1 MTFSEVF
8 HRSWKT
14 ICLANLIH
22 NYLVSHKES
31 TWEKE
36 IEGTSETLSNGDT
49 QMAEKM
55 TNKLNIP
62 ETEAEV
68 RAEQLSNEF
77 RAGRIMLRIF
87 AAGVLGLAVLFGF
100 VAVQVFR
107 LCVI

>member
-1 MTFSEVF
+1 MT
-8 HRSWKT
+8 
-14 ICLANLIH
+14 
-22 NYLVSHKES
+22 
-31 TWEKE
+31 
-36 IEGTSETLSNGDT
+36 
-49 QMAEKM
+49 EKM

-100 VAVQVFR
+100 VVAQVFR
-107 LCVI
+107 LYVI

>member
-1 MTFSEVF
+1 MYPSVIWLFLVF
-8 HRSWKT
+8 ILCKWRLDQPIGHAKSVLT
-14 ICLANLIH
+14 
-22 NYLVSHKES
+22 
-31 TWEKE
+31 
-36 IEGTSETLSNGDT
+36 ETGL
-49 QMAEKM
+49 MAEKKM
-55 TNKLNIP
+55 NGLNIP